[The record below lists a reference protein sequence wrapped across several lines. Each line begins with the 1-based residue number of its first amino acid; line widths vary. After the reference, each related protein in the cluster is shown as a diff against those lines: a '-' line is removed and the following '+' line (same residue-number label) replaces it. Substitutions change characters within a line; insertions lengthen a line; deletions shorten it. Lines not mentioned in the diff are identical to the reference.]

1 MTRSDF
7 KRRPAGGAGWRA
19 IACAGAIVLAPACA
33 QAALGGDAASVA
45 ADQAAWGAS
54 LAVSA
59 ASGYTDYVLQ
69 LPRGLVVHEFVNAS
83 GLVFE
88 VTWSGKGH
96 RPDMARLLGAWQ
108 GRMVATAGGARAT
121 ARRVDLVA
129 SDLVIHSALHSRW
142 FSGTAHLPAQLP
154 ASLTGPLAVPA
165 R

>member
-7 KRRPAGGAGWRA
+7 KPHPLAGARWRA
-19 IACAGAIVLAPACA
+19 LACAGAVALAPVCA

-45 ADQAAWGAS
+45 ADQSAWGAG
-54 LAVSA
+54 LAVA
-59 ASGYTDYVLQ
+59 TAPGYTDYALQ
-69 LPRGLVVHEFVNAS
+69 LPRGLVVHEFVNAA

-108 GRMVATAGGARAT
+108 GRMVAMAGGARAT
-121 ARRVDLVA
+121 ARRADLVA

-154 ASLTGPLAVPA
+154 ASLAGPLAVPA